1 MLLLAAVCW
10 AVWMTRNRITFE
22 NLRVRSPL
30 VTVFYMCSLL
40 YYWAGLFG
48 DEDGALIRGGAD
60 DLMRKAS
67 QLAACSAGNSGVVQ
81 GALRIAGA

>member
-10 AVWMTRNRITFE
+10 AIWIIRNRVTFDK
-22 NLRVRSPL
+22 LTVHSPL

-40 YYWAGLFG
+40 HYWAGLYNE
-48 DEDGALIRGGAD
+48 DERALIRGGAD

-67 QLAACSAGNSGVVQ
+67 QLAAVSAGTNGVAGSIQ
-81 GALRIAGA
+81 LTGA